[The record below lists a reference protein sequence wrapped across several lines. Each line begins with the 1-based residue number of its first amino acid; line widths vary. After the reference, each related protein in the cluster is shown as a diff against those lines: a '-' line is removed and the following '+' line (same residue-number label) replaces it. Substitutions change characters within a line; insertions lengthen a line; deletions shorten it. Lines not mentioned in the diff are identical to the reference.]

1 MNLADVI
8 TFICFSATAIFQVHF
23 SDGTQLPIHLNII
36 QAFVIL
42 LTYSTMIQ
50 NSQPILDYWFPPG
63 TPPPQAF
70 TIDTAEPVQIL
81 PDWLKLKMIRS
92 PVDRLVDAALL
103 DLTPDQIVL
112 FVQNFGTPV
121 NSMSKLLA
129 LLDRAVIEQFET
141 VKLAIL
147 NKAYL
152 AQLIEIQQARGA
164 KNGHIA
170 VQALELHGS
179 IAADPPK
186 REVIAVELLNID
198 FEATYARGGI
208 DQKLPVSR
216 TVEIEETLD
225 IILRTPSL
233 NKAQLRRFR
242 KLMQQLIARNIA
254 GKRLPPRLHTMYGT
268 ASGMQQFVATKVL
281 AFLHRVSKGGH
292 AAYFFQNLFQRSTI
306 CSLFRSLLAWTP
318 DKADPAHMHMIMV
331 MDQLVTVINPVANPV
346 VLQILAGKRQIYVDT
361 PKHVVAASEHHRDLM
376 QLLNTAKLMELEK
389 SGKKLLNDLSKQNS
403 VHTVDV
409 LTAALTSIDSIRSP
423 AVTGDV
429 QNDKIGLLVDWL
441 ADIDSELVV
450 ATERNQLDLLFN
462 RSQRQFRFYMLSL
475 LSHQASW
482 ATLHSTLNRLLNRFN
497 ETHDP
502 SSVLHFIGAL
512 VQNPKLWQ
520 GRDKATP
527 KHEQIEYVITMNGP
541 QTQVFVDYVLGE
553 CLLDDEKLC
562 SRVEILLKCADAER
576 LNLKSLIAYV
586 RQHSAGAEM
595 KKKFLQQLYLNIP
608 SMKFIVPDLA
618 DVYAANAKQ
627 LIGCQAD
634 IVSNYTLTAISSLSV
649 AKDYQIMSIDMEL
662 IVRKLAAS
670 HPSLILRQLSV
681 LASLLQ
687 GRAHMDIYVLRSGH
701 HMALF
706 NQVIGILELLQ
717 PQVFEEPYK
726 DSLHQALEC
735 YFTLLRHHGHTK
747 DAYPLM
753 CRFME
758 LLQAYTN
765 KSASR
770 ALSFI
775 EPYAELIQDLAAN
788 NRHIVPLQQLV
799 QGVSLLKHK
808 HTHDFFEPNTA
819 NVEEVQSEIG
829 TPSTSAAAS
838 STAAATSAASL
849 KPEADSTG
857 AAAVILAPF
866 TKQNLTPQHWP
877 QLIKHVMRRSGN
889 EDILAAIQE
898 IEAITAKR
906 QGLLDPLFE
915 RLLELV
921 QSPIGGIRHAAHT
934 LLTRHLKSNPGNTAV
949 NRATLVAY
957 VQCLR
962 DADPAIVASALDTL
976 TEVVICLQEF
986 ASDILCVVFELG
998 IQSKQNTFEHL
1009 RRTIL
1014 ALKTQHAC

>member
-1 MNLADVI
+1 MP
-8 TFICFSATAIFQVHF
+8 QVHF

-63 TPPPQAF
+63 QPPPQAF

-170 VQALELHGS
+170 VQALELHGP

-186 REVIAVELLNID
+186 REVVAVELLNID
-198 FEATYARGGI
+198 FDATFARGGV

-254 GKRLPPRLHTMYGT
+254 GKRLPPRLQAMYGT
-268 ASGMQQFVATKVL
+268 ASGMQQFVASKVL
-281 AFLHRVSKGGH
+281 GFLQRVSKGGH
-292 AAYFFQNLFQRSTI
+292 AAYFFQNLFQRPTI

-318 DKADPAHMHMIMV
+318 DKADPAHIYMIIV

-346 VLQILAGKRQIYVDT
+346 VLQILASKRQLYVDT
-361 PKHVVAASEHHRDLM
+361 PKHANAIEHHDLM
-376 QLLNTAKLMELEK
+376 HVLNSAKLMELEK
-389 SGKKLLNDLSKQNS
+389 TGKKLLNELSKQNA
-403 VHTVDV
+403 VHTVDA
-409 LTAALTSIDSIRSP
+409 LTASLTTIGLTCSS
-423 AVTGDV
+423 ADV
-429 QNDKIGLLVDWL
+429 QTDKIGLLVDWL

-482 ATLHSTLNRLLNRFN
+482 ATLHSTLNRLLNQFN
-497 ETHDP
+497 ETYDP

-527 KHEQIEYVITMNGP
+527 KHAQIEYVITMSGP

-553 CLLDDEKLC
+553 CSMDDEKLC
-562 SRVEILLKCADAER
+562 SRVEILLRCVDPER
-576 LNLKSLIAYV
+576 LNLKSLISYV
-586 RQHSAGAEM
+586 RQHSASAEM

-608 SMKFIVPDLA
+608 PMKFIVPDLT
-618 DVYAANAKQ
+618 DVYSANAKQ

-634 IVSNYTLTAISSLSV
+634 IVSNYTLTAISSLSGT
-649 AKDYQIMSIDMEL
+649 KDYQIMSMDMEL

-687 GRAHMDIYVLRSGH
+687 GRAHMDIHVLRSGH

-726 DSLHQALEC
+726 DALHQALEC
-735 YFTLLRHHGHTK
+735 YFTLLRYHGHMK

-753 CRFME
+753 VRFME

-765 KSASR
+765 RSASR

-808 HTHDFFEPNTA
+808 HTHDFFEPNTVKA
-819 NVEEVQSEIG
+819 EDVQTEMG
-829 TPSTSAAAS
+829 APSTSAAAAA
-838 STAAATSAASL
+838 TAASTSAAAVTTAATASV
-849 KPEADSTG
+849 KPETDSTG

-877 QLIKHVMRRSGN
+877 QLIKHVLRRSGN

-949 NRATLVAY
+949 NRAALVAY

-998 IQSKQNTFEHL
+998 IHSKQNTFEHL